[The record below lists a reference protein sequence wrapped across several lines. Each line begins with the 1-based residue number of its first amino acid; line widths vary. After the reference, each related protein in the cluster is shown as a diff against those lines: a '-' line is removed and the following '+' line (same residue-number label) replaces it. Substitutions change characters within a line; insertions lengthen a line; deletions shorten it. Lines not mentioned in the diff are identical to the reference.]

1 MDCLH
6 NRPVDGRVYIDD
18 AMLGR
23 MEGYLTQY
31 GPRG

>member
-6 NRPVDGRVYIDD
+6 NREVDGRVYIDD
-18 AMLGR
+18 AMLAR
-23 MEGYLTQY
+23 MEGYLAQY